1 MKKLIFL
8 KELLL
13 SFAFGSSILIYL
25 VFLGTYEKAAIAFIS
40 VLTYR
45 FITKRKQVDWCY
57 YRRNVISVLVGMV
70 MAYLVV
76 GCLSIQESHDI
87 GLNNVTNRENVAV
100 LLVFDGESVRYN
112 VPLAFKNYREE
123 KKGIGEITIP
133 LKLYHY
139 KKAYEELGISRY
151 QEKATII
158 QQKLG
163 RLLAPQYNVY
173 ISYAEA
179 KPYYHEV
186 MDQIILKE
194 NYDKVIVQPISI
206 GESLEEIAKGNRMMM
221 PYLIRS
227 KTMVRHGDSLWN
239 SEKIAKAIVE
249 RIMGE
254 DQEKAVGDI
263 GIVLMA
269 SSNMKT
275 SQIEIGTKNMR
286 RELLFMDK
294 IKSLLIKQGIESRK
308 VITLDMV
315 SSDKVLEG
323 AVQQLRVYGVGKIYL
338 TSVHDFL
345 DKIENQAYIHKFMR
359 EVEDQQGIDME
370 YIDGWGV
377 ENLVI
382 EELENRIRLLN
393 VQE

>member
-1 MKKLIFL
+1 MRKLIVL

-13 SFAFGSSILIYL
+13 SFALGTSILIYL
-25 VFLGTYEKAAIAFIS
+25 VFLGTYEKVAIAFMS
-40 VLTYR
+40 VLVYR
-45 FITKRKQVDWCY
+45 FITKQKKIDWCH
-57 YRRNVISVLVGMV
+57 YRRIFTSIFLGMV
-70 MAYLVV
+70 VTYFVIGFLP
-76 GCLSIQESHDI
+76 IEESGDVQLN
-87 GLNNVTNRENVAV
+87 GLTNRENIAV
-100 LLVFDGESVRYN
+100 LLVFDGESVTYD
-112 VPLAFKNYREE
+112 VALALRNYKEE
-123 KKGIGEITIP
+123 TKGMEEVTIP

-139 KKAYEELGISRY
+139 KKAYEDLRISRY
-151 QEKATII
+151 QEKATLI

-163 RLLAPQYNVY
+163 RLLSPQYDVY
-173 ISYAEA
+173 IAYAEA

-206 GESLEEIAKGNRMMM
+206 RESLEEIAKGNHKMM

-239 SEKIAKAIVE
+239 SEKIAKAVVE
-249 RIMGE
+249 RIIAN

-269 SSNMKT
+269 GSNIKT
-275 SQIEIGTKNMR
+275 KQTWIGTKNMR
-286 RELLFMDK
+286 RELLFMDR
-294 IKSLLIKQGIESRK
+294 IKTLLIKQGIESRK
-308 VITLDMV
+308 IISLDVV
-315 SSDKVLEG
+315 SGEKTLEG

-338 TSVHDFL
+338 TSIHDFL
-345 DKIENQAYIHKFMR
+345 DKIENQSYIHRFMGN
-359 EVEDQQGIDME
+359 VEDQQGINME